1 MIQDETEIMLSLGDF
16 NAQIQTWETSGRARR
31 ISRSEK
37 LEVFKVFGAACHPKI
52 GIPTIASEVDF
63 DVVTPHTGGA

>member
-1 MIQDETEIMLSLGDF
+1 MLKF
-16 NAQIQTWETSGRARR
+16 KTWETSGKARR

-37 LEVFKVFGAACHPKI
+37 LEGFKVFGAACHPKI

-63 DVVTPHTGGA
+63 DVVMPHTGCA